1 VTNWKNLTTRLDKD
15 ISTRYSLYN
24 DTQPKG
30 NTVPDSRNKEGA
42 LRLISGS
49 TTSTDTQAIVL
60 ALLYIGDQIE
70 LNGLRG
76 E

>member
-1 VTNWKNLTTRLDKD
+1 
-15 ISTRYSLYN
+15 
-24 DTQPKG
+24 
-30 NTVPDSRNKEGA
+30 VPDNRNKEGA

-60 ALLYIGDQIE
+60 ALLYIGDQLA
-70 LNGLRG
+70 LNGLKG